1 MSSKPNKYKKKF
13 SAASQLFI
21 ANVWSLFPSTRL
33 KLAKKDVG
41 KTYKD
46 YGTHK
51 CTLKFDELSEKE
63 FSEEQKGTVGA
74 RGCGLWY
81 ENAHSE
87 RLYGRQMCTFSS
99 EHKQFLYTIQQSL
112 QRDFPK
118 FRRCISKHLRC
129 NLIRGAQTVFHTDR
143 CRGPSPSF
151 LLVEDL
157 EDNNNLAPF
166 QLKIRMWPDFHCC
179 VVLYRGQKFIPL
191 FQGRQ
196 GTTVVGLK
204 DGQPWY
210 FISSDPKFL
219 DEVQPLGKLEGIV
232 ALAIKD
238 DKIQCCPEELRM
250 YETAESLPT
259 VSLEELFELAEQNP
273 DQKPKKM
280 WRYLGSQG
288 NNGKHKWQLH
298 FGWKHSHAYVPNTNY
313 LAKRIHVFF
322 RYIREHT
329 SAANL
334 KTCQTTKQPINYS
347 CME

>member
-1 MSSKPNKYKKKF
+1 MSSKPNKYKKNF

-51 CTLKFDELSEKE
+51 YTLKFDELSEKE

-118 FRRCISKHLRC
+118 FRHCISKYLRC

-179 VVLYRGQKFIPL
+179 VVLYKGQKFIPL

-196 GTTVVGLK
+196 GTTVIGLK

-219 DEVQPLGKLEGIV
+219 DEVQPFGKLEGIV
-232 ALAIKD
+232 ALATKD
-238 DKIQCCPEELRM
+238 DKIQHCPEELRM

-259 VSLEELFELAEQNP
+259 VSLVEP
-273 DQKPKKM
+273 S
-280 WRYLGSQG
+280 GSV
-288 NNGKHKWQLH
+288 L
-298 FGWKHSHAYVPNTNY
+298 V
-313 LAKRIHVFF
+313 I
-322 RYIREHT
+322 T
-329 SAANL
+329 S
-334 KTCQTTKQPINYS
+334 YS
-347 CME
+347 FML

>member
-1 MSSKPNKYKKKF
+1 MSSKPNKCKNKI

-21 ANVWSLFPSTRL
+21 ANVWSLFPSARP

-46 YGTHK
+46 YRTHK
-51 CTLKFDELSEKE
+51 WTPKFDELSGKE
-63 FSEEQKGTVGA
+63 FPEEQKGAVGA
-74 RGCGLWY
+74 RGCGLWH

-87 RLYGRQMCTFSS
+87 RLHGRQKCTFSS
-99 EHKQFLYTIQQSL
+99 EHKQFLCAIQQSL

-118 FRRCISKHLRC
+118 FLHCISKHMRC

-157 EDNNNLAPF
+157 EDNNSLAPF

-179 VVLYRGQKFIPL
+179 VVLYKGQKFIPL

-196 GTTVVGLK
+196 GTAVIGLK
-204 DGQPWY
+204 DG
-210 FISSDPKFL
+210 DPKFL
-219 DEVQPLGKLEGIV
+219 DEVQSFGKLEDIV
-232 ALAIKD
+232 ALATKD
-238 DKIQCCPEELRM
+238 DKIQCCPKELRM
-250 YETAESLPT
+250 HETAESLPT

-273 DQKPKKM
+273 DEKPTKT
-280 WRYLGSQG
+280 WRHIGSQE

-313 LAKRIHVFF
+313 LAKRIHAFF
-322 RYIREHT
+322 RCIREHT

-334 KTCQTTKQPINYS
+334 KTCRTTKETINCS
-347 CME
+347 CMEQCNLNS